1 MIHHHVIMLHDTST
15 LLWKVKVEIVRKM
28 PRKEG
33 LRWNEEISCGRQG
46 SVSPYPWEKFARF
59 DAEIISFKK
68 FTLHLICYLEMHLV
82 WSIGEAYGW
91 CIEPPRTVTIPP
103 SPAASTIHCCYTC
116 TQIQLDIQIQT
127 HLQIQNWL
135 LQKLLIIIPASG
147 IWIGFHSNKYILGE
161 TQSDPLKTSIWS
173 GEWGIGFK
181 KWIFLQN
188 FA

>member
-127 HLQIQNWL
+127 HLQIHLRAKITCKCTVTKHPRVSHLSTCLSLSYNW
-135 LQKLLIIIPASG
+135 
-147 IWIGFHSNKYILGE
+147 KY
-161 TQSDPLKTSIWS
+161 
-173 GEWGIGFK
+173 
-181 KWIFLQN
+181 
-188 FA
+188 